1 MKVGSILI
9 YNSKHYIHK
18 MGIVSL
24 MTSASFNSLGNDV
37 NVVGNFETDVESGT
51 IEKYVSTPLVN
62 YVEPY
67 VYKGVEKTL
76 FYTEVN
82 SNLKEGERV
91 FIVNGNYDSAERI
104 KIDKYKKGSDG
115 YRVLYVDRCQIVLDI
130 DYTGTLPVQ
139 GGTSEDYMSDYV
151 KIQYIDSYDTFLTA
165 NKQLTTRGGYMGGRF
180 DYYQNWIA
188 YIDYDYP
195 SIDDGWVST
204 TGVTAS
210 PGFYVREPAYDP
222 NMLSG
227 TKGEGWVSITKE
239 FISGSYSL
247 ASPTA
252 NPKVGLR
259 HLSNNKL
266 LVVGKSFT
274 YKGTEFKSG
283 NVYKFEASKGWIAN
297 IEEQGKYSSAII
309 TKGNFRNG
317 DFSGKFNSGLYG
329 SREKKITWRGT
340 GIWNGGT
347 LFNTLWLSGSM
358 FSKIEISESHQTLIN
373 NNRKPYQKVNTWNNG
388 GYGWNYVLDSEFD
401 NTSIY
406 SAIVRN
412 TKFGMT
418 PSSQVVERYLTSAT
432 QSFDKILDG
441 GLYES
446 CEFINTQLLGG
457 AIKNS
462 RSWNSVL
469 DGVKHINSFTYDSVL
484 VNSTLFAE
492 PAIKIDGYDEWS
504 TSERRGSNVFGKT
517 FSNDFDFKV
526 YKLYVGEADW
536 KKMRSGDS
544 FYVKGIRIKNDPE
557 LMNFFDKK
565 FTIGSWTEFVDEFN
579 STGNQIGSV
588 DPNVFYKSGIS
599 CAAFLTTLEENEW
612 IYSSIEYRV
621 PDANFPGG
629 KVSGYITDVVKEN
642 PNPRYSIDIFVST
655 KDTDF
660 RTIEGLNFNST
671 TQSVSSL
678 NYIQPKQKS
687 VVDFSNAYIIDSNV
701 ESGVIDNCN
710 WISGYDIG
718 YNKDLIISGLTNSQ
732 DMTTY
737 NVDYNSSNGEI
748 TVTTLKDQKFF
759 EIVDRSSYS
768 YESDVKTGDVL
779 FIAGFDYY
787 SKGKVLGFTISDPGS
802 NYTPPVDSVKL
813 YQPDSVKGY
822 GLMVDY
828 IPNLVSPYE
837 IQSVNV
843 VTYGLDY
850 KVGDRLYLKF
860 DNQGSL
866 NGGTDAHITVT
877 SVSELD
883 TVRLPNYWKVVTTT
897 TNTITLSSLNDTDK
911 IMGLTQSGIFIT
923 EGAENRW
930 NGFKKMMIMNS
941 NIKSGIFKRST
952 LVNNVIEAENYPISD
967 RDFINIDGIK
977 GLLLSETIFA
987 NNGNQLGAATYH
999 NSSIFGGSDVWKE
1012 GIAYRSIL
1020 NGVNFNSGIVKDS
1033 TWIDGTFN
1041 GGLFYQ
1047 SNSYD
1052 GKPSKGYEKYN
1063 TNRILSHYKSGST
1076 IGTTSN
1082 DRHSWRKGTFNGG
1095 VFYKSDWEDGNFNG
1109 GEFYGSKWY
1118 GGVANGGSF
1127 GNEST
1132 DTRETVFYAGTI
1144 NFTTVQ
1150 NATFVADDTSATGIT
1165 NSIIWNNGTFNGGV
1179 FGANRNYTSTGGGEI
1194 NGTTISGNAQINKQ
1208 NSKIYTFNI
1217 TDTETSIS
1225 KIEVTLTYRQI
1236 SSPAVPLDDIEILL
1250 TSPNSGEAVLKKSGI
1265 GVGYELFSTV
1275 FSTDGTNDLTVGMSP
1290 YTSTFNFDYIEPITN
1305 ELNDMID
1312 STNGISGIWTLNITN
1327 TSSTNDITAYV
1338 IADIKFTK
1346 NPILVASIENSA
1358 IWKGGNF
1365 NSGQFIDYAIW
1376 ENGDFN
1382 NGKFLSTWG
1391 WENSGDYLIAGPATS
1406 HTWQNGRFNG
1416 GEFGNGA
1423 TGPNSTWATG
1433 VFNAGYFKGR
1443 VWSDGIFKYGL
1454 FEGSGTNAT
1463 GRWTLKTG
1471 ATSSNAMDFVNT
1483 YLDKG
1488 FYGLWRKGLITNDK
1502 YISLYEIMPNK
1513 TKASDNE
1520 IQYPDSRF
1528 KNALWMD
1535 GIFDHG
1541 ESTFQ
1546 NSVWMSGTFSK
1557 GTMLNSSFNPYVMR
1571 PSGLVEF
1578 SNNTIWKDG
1587 TFKEGDIF
1595 YTDWEIGNFISGTA
1609 AGIWFKDGVSRYM
1622 NAYNVVWGSTS
1633 SYPVWKNGNWYGSE
1647 IDYDGSIVNEMYQN
1661 IIRKCRN
1668 INLFNTDLHAWNV
1681 FKDGEMALSESIFV
1695 GLTDEI
1701 NLNFD
1706 IIDELFDK
1714 DPQKY
1719 YPTISWR

>member
-1 MKVGSILI
+1 
-9 YNSKHYIHK
+9 

-37 NVVGNFETDVESGT
+37 NVVGNFETELESVSV
-51 IEKYVSTPLVN
+51 EKYVSAPLIN

-82 SNLKEGERV
+82 SNIKEGERV

-115 YRVLYVDRCQIVLDI
+115 YRVLYVDRCKIVLDI
-130 DYTGTLPVQ
+130 DYTGILPVQ

-151 KIQYIDSYDTFLTA
+151 KVQYIDSYDAFITA

-180 DYYQNWIA
+180 EYYQNWIA
-188 YIDYDYP
+188 YIDYNYP
-195 SIDDGWVST
+195 SINDGWVST

-222 NMLSG
+222 NILSG
-227 TKGEGWVSITKE
+227 TKGERWVSITKE

-247 ASPTA
+247 ASPEQ

-259 HLSNNKL
+259 HFSNNKL
-266 LVVGKSFT
+266 LVIGKSFT

-283 NVYKFEASKGWIAN
+283 NVYKFDITKGWIQYVQ
-297 IEEQGKYSSAII
+297 EQGKYSSAII

-317 DFSGKFNSGLYG
+317 DFTGKFNSGLYG
-329 SREKKITWRGT
+329 SRENKITWKGT

-358 FSKIEISESHQTLIN
+358 FSKIELKESHQTLID

-406 SAIVRN
+406 TAIVRN

-418 PSSQVVERYLTSAT
+418 PSSPVVERYLTSVT
-432 QSFDKILDG
+432 QSFDKILNG

-446 CEFINTQLLGG
+446 CEFNNTQLLGG

-469 DGVKHINSFTYDSVL
+469 NGIKHINSFSYDSVL
-484 VNSTLFAE
+484 VNSTLFSE

-504 TSERRGSNVFGKT
+504 ASERRGSNIYGKT

-526 YKLYVGEADW
+526 YKLYIGEADW
-536 KKMRSGDS
+536 KKLRHGDS

-579 STGNQIGSV
+579 NTGKKIGSV
-588 DPNVFYKSGIS
+588 EPNVFYKSGIS

-621 PDANFPGG
+621 PDPNFTGG
-629 KVSGYITDVVKEN
+629 KVSGYITDVVIEN

-655 KDTDF
+655 KDTDT
-660 RTIEGLNFNST
+660 RTVEGLNFNST

-678 NYIQPKQKS
+678 SYIRPKQKS
-687 VVDFSNAYIIDSNV
+687 VVDFSNAHIIDSNV
-701 ESGVIDNCN
+701 ESGIIDNCN
-710 WISGYDIG
+710 WISGYNMG
-718 YNKDLIISGLTNSQ
+718 YNKDLIISGLTNSE
-732 DMTTY
+732 DRTTY
-737 NVDYNSSNGEI
+737 NINYNSNNGEI
-748 TVTTLKDQKFF
+748 TVTTLKDQKLF
-759 EIVDRSSYS
+759 EIVDRYSYG
-768 YESDVKTGDVL
+768 YESDIKTGDIL
-779 FIAGFDYY
+779 FITGLDYY
-787 SKGKVLGFTISDPGS
+787 SKGKVLGLTISNPGS
-802 NYTPPVDSVKL
+802 NYAPPVSTVKL
-813 YQPDSVKGY
+813 YQPDSVNGY
-822 GLMVDY
+822 GLTVDY
-828 IPNLVSPYE
+828 MSNLVSPYE
-837 IQSVNV
+837 IQSVSIV
-843 VTYGLDY
+843 DYGLDY
-850 KVGDRLYLKF
+850 KVGDKLYFKF

-866 NGGTDAHITVT
+866 NGGTDAYVTVA

-883 TVRLPNYWKVVTTT
+883 SVRLPNYWKVVTTT
-897 TNTITLSSLNDTDK
+897 LNTITLSPLYGVDK
-911 IMGLTQSGIFIT
+911 VMGLTQSGIFIT
-923 EGAENRW
+923 ENAENRW
-930 NGFKKMMIMNS
+930 NGFSKIMIMNS

-952 LVNNVIEAENYPISD
+952 FLNNKIEAENYPISD

-977 GLLLSETIFA
+977 GLLVSETLFA

-999 NSSIFGGSDVWKE
+999 NSSIVGGSDIWKE
-1012 GIAYRSIL
+1012 GIVYKSIL
-1020 NGVNFNSGIVKDS
+1020 NGVKFNSGIVKDS

-1041 GGLFYQ
+1041 GGLFYM
-1047 SNSYD
+1047 SNTYD
-1052 GKPSKGYEKYN
+1052 GKPSPGYEKYD
-1063 TNRILSHYKSGST
+1063 TNRLLSHYKSGST

-1082 DRHSWRKGTFNGG
+1082 DRHSWRNGTFNGG
-1095 VFYKSDWEDGNFNG
+1095 VFYKSDWENGFFND

-1132 DTRETVFYAGTI
+1132 DTRETVFYAGTV

-1150 NATFVADDTSATGIT
+1150 NATFVADDTSTTGIT

-1179 FGANRNYTSTGGGEI
+1179 FGANRNYTSTGGGVI
-1194 NGTTISGNAQINKQ
+1194 NAEQISGNADILAQKN
-1208 NSKIYTFNI
+1208 KIYSINI
-1217 TDTETSIS
+1217 TDNETSIN
-1225 KIEVTLTYRQI
+1225 KIEVTLTFKQI
-1236 SSPAVPLDDIEILL
+1236 SSTTVPLDDIEITL
-1250 TSPNSGEAVLKKSGI
+1250 TSPNGGEAVLKKSGI
-1265 GVGYELFSTV
+1265 GVGYDLYSTL
-1275 FSTDGTNDLTVGMSP
+1275 FSTDGTNDLTMGMSP
-1290 YTSTFNFDYIEPITN
+1290 YTSTFNFDYVEPITKGI
-1305 ELNDMID
+1305 NDMIS
-1312 STNGISGIWTLNITN
+1312 STSGIAGNWLLNITN
-1327 TSSTNDITAYV
+1327 TSATKNIIAYV
-1338 IADIKFTK
+1338 VVDLKFTK
-1346 NPILVASIENSA
+1346 NPILTTSIENSA

-1391 WENSGDYLIAGPATS
+1391 WDKSGDYLITGQTTS

-1433 VFNAGYFKGR
+1433 VFNAGHFKGR

-1463 GRWTLKTG
+1463 GKWTLKTG

-1502 YISLYEIMPNK
+1502 YISLYEVTPNK
-1513 TKASDNE
+1513 TKASNNE

-1571 PSGLVEF
+1571 PSGFVEF

-1595 YTDWEIGNFISGTA
+1595 YTDWDRGNFISGTA
-1609 AGIWFKDGVSRYM
+1609 SGIWFKDGVSRYM

-1647 IDYDGSIVNEMYQN
+1647 IDYDGSINNEMLKS
-1661 IIRKCRN
+1661 IIIYTNRS
-1668 INLFNTDLHAWNV
+1668 NLFNSTLHIWNV
-1681 FKDGEMALSESIFV
+1681 FKDSELLVSNENNTTKLIETETF
-1695 GLTDEI
+1695 
-1701 NLNFD
+1701 FD
-1706 IIDELFDK
+1706 IKDKLFEK
-1714 DPQKY
+1714 EDPQKY
-1719 YPTISWR
+1719 YPKISWR